1 MNEINFMVPS
11 YEQFT
16 ITETGHLEVDS
27 HIDVLEHLRSLL
39 PKTVQRFKV
48 CVCVWLLLGFVCEG
62 TSFFLFLLLK
72 SLIFCFFFFFLFFFP
87 QFSFLYNKGATC
99 TI

>member
-48 CVCVWLLLGFVCEG
+48 CVRWMLLLEFDCEG
-62 TSFFLFLLLK
+62 TSFFLFLLKNQIFYL
-72 SLIFCFFFFFLFFFP
+72 FCFFFFFFLSQIFF
-87 QFSFLYNKGATC
+87 
-99 TI
+99 